1 MSRCLVFLSF
11 SRFSSELCVFSSCW
25 ESFLSSKNPRKSS
38 KSPKHPLGKFQPD
51 PSLESGPFP
60 FHLPPSLCGPS
71 MQRPI
76 SVVSLPASP
85 SLLGSP
91 WPSTLPPRL
100 LWPVPASSASIPE
113 PLLIRHRRHHRRL
126 TSPRDVVTKLCCV
139 IAI

>member
-85 SLLGSP
+85 PSLGRPGPARCRPACSGPSP
-91 WPSTLPPRL
+91 LHPPPSLNLCSYAIAATI
-100 LWPVPASSASIPE
+100 AA
-113 PLLIRHRRHHRRL
+113 
-126 TSPRDVVTKLCCV
+126 SPRHGTLSRSY
-139 IAI
+139 AA